1 MKLVC
6 IKCPKG
12 CELQINGDSITG
24 NACPR
29 GIDYAKEELTAPK
42 RTVTSLCK
50 TECGVVSIKTTIEV
64 PKEMIFDILKVI
76 SNIKVKKCKIGDI
89 ILKNILNTG
98 ADIVVTGCAYL

>member
-12 CELQINGDSITG
+12 CELSINGENITG

-42 RTVTSLCK
+42 RTVTALCK
-50 TECGVVSIKTTIEV
+50 TNNGVVSVKTTKEV
-64 PKEMIFDILKVI
+64 PKEMIFDILNVI
-76 SNIKVKKCKIGDI
+76 SSIKIKKCKIGDI
-89 ILKNILNTG
+89 LIRNVLNTG
-98 ADIVVTGCAYL
+98 ADIVVTGCANI